1 MSPLFFVLASAALI
15 LEIKQQATTLP
26 SPQPVYKIQSLANRT
41 DTATGITNGYDEA
54 YMDMYGASDR
64 LQYGDCF
71 SDAHKQQ
78 DAARLSTL
86 DARIDH
92 ALKNTETQSGPWSP
106 TTKVSTFSDPAPSR
120 PATERSETGSGPL
133 SNLFVKKNIASLKNC
148 GRRQQQY
155 QHQLHELPSLS
166 EIPRPHRR
174 QASSGILGEVAKEDS
189 PPDPDK
195 DAPEK
200 GILIV
205 SGEVARGGKRVSFAD
220 GYKPG
225 QDSDVEEPPV
235 KKRRKV
241 KRAGCAWP
249 CPAAHPDH
257 VPLWDALPPP
267 PPPPGS
273 PPPRTAPPP
282 PLHLLR
288 QHHTHPTLTLPPALR
303 KLDPNVTLPLFIPS
317 EPPPALIRFP

>member
-1 MSPLFFVLASAALI
+1 
-15 LEIKQQATTLP
+15 
-26 SPQPVYKIQSLANRT
+26 
-41 DTATGITNGYDEA
+41 
-54 YMDMYGASDR
+54 MDMYGASDR

-71 SDAHKQQ
+71 SDAHAQQ
-78 DAARLSTL
+78 DATRLSTL

-92 ALKNTETQSGPWSP
+92 ALKNT
-106 TTKVSTFSDPAPSR
+106 V
-120 PATERSETGSGPL
+120 
-133 SNLFVKKNIASLKNC
+133 
-148 GRRQQQY
+148 
-155 QHQLHELPSLS
+155 
-166 EIPRPHRR
+166 
-174 QASSGILGEVAKEDS
+174 LGEVAKEDS

-205 SGEVARGGKRVSFAD
+205 SGEAARGGKRVSFAD

-267 PPPPGS
+267 PPPPPGS

-288 QHHTHPTLTLPPALR
+288 QHPTHPTLTLPPALR

>member
-1 MSPLFFVLASAALI
+1 
-15 LEIKQQATTLP
+15 
-26 SPQPVYKIQSLANRT
+26 
-41 DTATGITNGYDEA
+41 
-54 YMDMYGASDR
+54 MDMYGASDR

-71 SDAHKQQ
+71 SEAQQ

-92 ALKNTETQSGPWSP
+92 ALK
-106 TTKVSTFSDPAPSR
+106 TTV
-120 PATERSETGSGPL
+120 
-133 SNLFVKKNIASLKNC
+133 
-148 GRRQQQY
+148 
-155 QHQLHELPSLS
+155 
-166 EIPRPHRR
+166 
-174 QASSGILGEVAKEDS
+174 LGEVAKEDS
-189 PPDPDK
+189 PPDPEK

-200 GILIV
+200 GILVV
-205 SGEVARGGKRVSFAD
+205 SGEAGRGGKRVSFAD

-241 KRAGCAWP
+241 RRVGCAWP

-273 PPPRTAPPP
+273 PPPHTAHPP

-288 QHHTHPTLTLPPALR
+288 PHPAHPPHPALTLPPALR
-303 KLDPNVTLPLFIPS
+303 KLGQYFTFFLRGEAYTTQHDTTQHN
-317 EPPPALIRFP
+317 R